1 MRKFQSARACK
12 RWPSRLRRECAICF
26 ENVLDADA
34 AVTPCAHVFH
44 TLCLSK
50 WTTQQNQYRS
60 PSCPVCR
67 TTLPRDEQAEQ
78 AEMEALAERLSDVVD
93 RYVNFQNSH
102 DVLYGHLAP
111 TRTPDPLT
119 GAEVGLS
126 PTRDERARRANTLRA
141 ASIAG
146 EYVARARGGRRPP
159 PHYNAELHGAV
170 AQAVPSTRADR
181 QQSRPSSFRPTAGS
195 GTGKSRDG
203 RVGLWLRPSSH
214 RWAHPHDAR
223 PTPAV
228 AERTITGQ
236 IARYLRR

>member
-1 MRKFQSARACK
+1 MQTMAESSA
-12 RWPSRLRRECAICF
+12 SRMCAICF

-67 TTLPRDEQAEQ
+67 TTLPRDEAAEQ

-93 RYVNFQNSH
+93 RYVNFQNAH

-126 PTRDERARRANTLRA
+126 PTTGRAG
-141 ASIAG
+141 ASCKYAEGG
-146 EYVARARGGRRPP
+146 EYR
-159 PHYNAELHGAV
+159 
-170 AQAVPSTRADR
+170 
-181 QQSRPSSFRPTAGS
+181 
-195 GTGKSRDG
+195 G
-203 RVGLWLRPSSH
+203 RVRRKGS
-214 RWAHPHDAR
+214 RWAAA
-223 PTPAV
+223 TAS
-228 AERTITGQ
+228 
-236 IARYLRR
+236 L

>member
-1 MRKFQSARACK
+1 MQTMAESSA
-12 RWPSRLRRECAICF
+12 SRMCAICF

-44 TLCLSK
+44 TICLSK

-67 TTLPRDEQAEQ
+67 TTLPRDEAAEQ

-93 RYVNFQNSH
+93 RYVNFQNAH

-159 PHYNAELHGAV
+159 PHYNAELMGAV
-170 AQAVPSTRADR
+170 AQAVPSTRVPTVNSPGHLPLDPPPAPAPARAETVELGFGYVLRRTVGPTFMTPDR
-181 QQSRPSSFRPTAGS
+181 RPQLPS
-195 GTGKSRDG
+195 G
-203 RVGLWLRPSSH
+203 
-214 RWAHPHDAR
+214 
-223 PTPAV
+223 
-228 AERTITGQ
+228 TITGQ